1 MKTLLLLGLC
11 PLLASAQTA
20 PNPQIDYA
28 GFVTRA
34 TNLEKTREANRV
46 SEDEFVRLMREP
58 GTVVLD
64 ARTPDKFANIH
75 IKGAINL
82 PLTDFT
88 AEALAKTIPDKTARI
103 LIYCN
108 NNFANEPANFASKR
122 IEVALNIQTFINLHA
137 YGYTNVKELGPY
149 LDVMTTKIPFEG
161 KAVENGQIRFIGS
174 LRRSIAGEQPAQLIK
189 PQ

>member
-1 MKTLLLLGLC
+1 MKIVLLLGLC
-11 PLLASAQTA
+11 PALAMAQTA

-28 GFVTRA
+28 GFMKLA
-34 TNLEKTREANRV
+34 SKLEATREVNRV
-46 SEDEFVRLMREP
+46 SEEEFIRLMREP

-75 IKGAINL
+75 VKGAISL

-88 AEALAKTIPDKTARI
+88 VEALAKAIPDKATRI

-108 NNFANEPANFASKR
+108 NNFFNEPANFASKR

-149 LDVMTTKIPFEG
+149 LDVKTTKIPFEG
-161 KAVENGQIRFIGS
+161 KTVE
-174 LRRSIAGEQPAQLIK
+174 
-189 PQ
+189 